1 MMHPPSPSPSPSP
14 SPVLAPDA
22 EAVATAV
29 RDARELSPALIKD
42 MLRLENE
49 MRLGDIAMAEYDK
62 ARAKGE
68 DPFQIPE
75 QIQIAVA
82 AHFGLEPSVA
92 MDAMRCAETL
102 PQMTAADVEE
112 VVQISHYRRY
122 NRCMDGT
129 LQVGDPSPDVALFR
143 LPNCSAATPTTACVT
158 TACVAPLVPCALSAV
173 APLSS
178 PLLLVAASYS

>member
-1 MMHPPSPSPSPSP
+1 MMLPPSASPSPYFIP
-14 SPVLAPDA
+14 APEA
-22 EAVATAV
+22 EARSVATGV
-29 RDARELSPALIKD
+29 RDARELSPALIKN

-49 MRLGDIAMAEYDK
+49 MRLGDVAMAEYDK
-62 ARAKGE
+62 ARANGE

-82 AHFGLEPSVA
+82 VHFGLEPSVA

-129 LQVGDPSPDVALFR
+129 LQVGDHSPDVSLFR
-143 LPNCSAATPTTACVT
+143 LPNCSAATTAGAT
-158 TACVAPLVPCALSAV
+158 PLVPCALSAV
-173 APLSS
+173 APPSS